1 MSDLAPAGIDEMA
14 FATAHR
20 VLDLAEI
27 ARHNGVEVGKYHV
40 GLGQRR
46 MSVAAE
52 DEDPVTMGAEA
63 ARAVL
68 DRAGAAGVR
77 TLVFATESGVD
88 QSKSAGVYVHRLL
101 GLPARCRVVEIK
113 QACYSATAALQ
124 FALGLVAR
132 EPLEKVLVVASDIAR
147 YRLGSPGEPTQ
158 GAAAVAFLVCA
169 NPGLMALEPV
179 SGLFTADIDDFW
191 RPNGMSEALVDGK
204 LSLEAYLGALEGA
217 WEDYRSRGGAGFG
230 QIDRFCYHQPF
241 AKMALKAHTKLQEL
255 AAAGAGSDAPA
266 ARLDAGLA
274 LNREVGNSYTASL
287 YLGLLSLLEN
297 DPEDLSGRRVG
308 LFAYG
313 SGCVGEF
320 LTGIVQP
327 GYRRRLRPECTLDSL
342 VRRVPVGYEE
352 YRILHALYERPAAE
366 DYDTAAA
373 TDGPFRF
380 AGVSGMAR
388 RYERRA

>member
-1 MSDLAPAGIDEMA
+1 MSELAPAGIDEMA

-27 ARHNGVEVGKYHV
+27 ARRNGVEVGKYYV

-68 DRAGAAGVR
+68 DRAGVAGVR

-88 QSKSAGVYVHRLL
+88 QSKSAGVYAHRLL
-101 GLPARCRVVEIK
+101 GLPAHCRVVEIK

-124 FALGLVAR
+124 FGLGLVAR
-132 EPLEKVLVVASDIAR
+132 EPSEKVLVVASDIAR
-147 YRLGSPGEPTQ
+147 YRLGSAGEPTQ
-158 GAAAVAFLVCA
+158 GAAAVAFLVGA
-169 NPGLMALEPV
+169 NPGLMAIEPV
-179 SGLFTADIDDFW
+179 SGIFTAEIDDFW

-217 WEDYRSRGGAGFG
+217 WGDYRSRGGAGFG

-241 AKMALKAHTKLQEL
+241 AKMALKAHARLHEL
-255 AAAGAGSDAPA
+255 AGSDAPA

-274 LNREVGNSYTASL
+274 LSREVGNSYTASL

-320 LTGIVQP
+320 LAGIVQP
-327 GYRRRLRPECTLDSL
+327 GYRTRLRPERTLESL

-352 YRILHALYERPAAE
+352 YRILHELYERPAAQ
-366 DYDTAAA
+366 DYGTAAA